1 MSTGKKINKTRDKF
15 QKFGSFLSG
24 MVIPNIGAFI
34 AFGLITAIFIDS
46 GWAPNKNIAKLISPL
61 LNYLL
66 PILIG
71 YSGGGLVHGKRGA
84 VAGAIGTFG
93 IVVGADIPMFLG
105 AMLIGPFSGFVI
117 KKFDNLV
124 KDKIPNGFEMIVDN
138 FSLGILGGIICVLSF
153 LFIEPVVVSV
163 TNVMANGI
171 EFLMNKGFLPLV
183 SVLIEPGRVLFL
195 NNAIDHGI
203 MAPLGLTQ
211 VAKVGYSPLF
221 MIIGNP
227 GIGLGILLAYWKFGK
242 GNMKEAAPG
251 AIIIQF
257 LGGIHEIYFP
267 YVLSNPLTLIACI
280 AGQVTNI
287 VVMQILHYGTVYTPS
302 PASIFSVIAMTPKG
316 KYLSMIIVV
325 LSATVVTFL
334 VASIFVKRYYRNY
347 TNDKL
352 VENENLNEGIQKESV
367 DKNIEKIV
375 VACDAGMGSSAMTA
389 SSLKKRLKNEGF
401 DMDVIH
407 TSIQAIPDD
416 ADLVVVHKE
425 LAEAVYKKAP
435 NKTKIVI
442 SSYINPKEFDDLV
455 DLLNRKR
462 KDLKTNLEVLPDK
475 NIVIDATIKTK
486 DEALEKISELFVKG
500 GYTTKKYLDG
510 MKEKEEEFHT
520 NMGNGLAIPHGSY
533 AYKREI
539 LNTGLVVIVSK
550 DGIIWNDE
558 KVYLVIAIAG
568 KGDEHLEILSKIA
581 TEFDTKEKVKE
592 IVEFTDKGKIKKLLE
607 YGI

>member
-1 MSTGKKINKTRDKF
+1 MARENNINNTRDKF

-46 GWAPNKNIAKLISPL
+46 GWAPNKKIAELITPL

-105 AMLIGPFSGFVI
+105 AMIIGPFSGLII
-117 KKFDNLV
+117 KKFDDLI
-124 KDKIPNGFEMIVDN
+124 KDKVPNGFEMIVDN

-163 TNVMANGI
+163 TNAMAGGI

-183 SVLIEPGRVLFL
+183 SLLIEPGRVLFL

-251 AIIIQF
+251 AMIIQF

-280 AGQVTNI
+280 AGQATNI
-287 VVMQILHYGTVYTPS
+287 IVMQLLHYGTVYTPS

-316 KYLSMIIVV
+316 KYLAMLIVV
-325 LSATVVTFL
+325 LSATIVTFL
-334 VASIFVKRYYRNY
+334 VASIFVKRYYKNY
-347 TNDKL
+347 TGD
-352 VENENLNEGIQKESV
+352 EEETNENLNENIGNEISSKE
-367 DKNIEKIV
+367 IEKIV

-401 DMDVIH
+401 DLDVIH
-407 TSIQAIPDD
+407 TSIQSIPDD
-416 ADLVVVHKE
+416 ADLIVVHKE
-425 LAEAVYKKAP
+425 LAEAAKKKAP
-435 NKTKIVI
+435 NKTRIII
-442 SSYINPKEFDDLV
+442 SSYINPKEFDDV
-455 DLLNRKR
+455 VKLLNEKR
-462 KDLKTNLEVLPDK
+462 SDLKTSLEVLPND
-475 NIVIDATIKTK
+475 NIIIDNSVTTKEDALIKINQK
-486 DEALEKISELFVKG
+486 FVEG
-500 GYTTKKYLDG
+500 GYTTEKYLDG
-510 MKEKEEEFHT
+510 MKEKESEFHT

-533 AYKREI
+533 DYKSEI
-539 LNTGLVVIVSK
+539 LNTGLVVIVNK
-550 DGIIWNDE
+550 NGITWNDE
-558 KVYLVIAIAG
+558 KVYLVIGIAG

-581 TEFDTKEKVKE
+581 TEFDTEEKVKE
-592 IVEFTDKGKIKKLLE
+592 IVELADKEKIKKALE
-607 YGI
+607 

>member
-1 MSTGKKINKTRDKF
+1 MSNAKSINNTRDKF

-46 GWAPNKNIAKLISPL
+46 GWAPNEKIAKLIVPILS
-61 LNYLL
+61 YLL

-71 YSGGGLVHGKRGA
+71 YSGGELVHGKRGA

-93 IVVGADIPMFLG
+93 LVVGADIPMFLG
-105 AMLIGPFSGFVI
+105 AMIVGPFSGLVI
-117 KKFDNLV
+117 KKFDELFS
-124 KDKIPNGFEMIVDN
+124 DKVPNGFEMIVDN
-138 FSLGILGGIICVLSF
+138 FSLGILGGIVCILSF
-153 LFIEPVVVSV
+153 LFIEPLVVAL
-163 TNVMANGI
+163 TNAMAGGI
-171 EFLMNKGFLPLV
+171 EYLMNKGYLPLV
-183 SVLIEPGRVLFL
+183 SFLIEPGRVLFL

-280 AGQVTNI
+280 AGQMTNI
-287 VVMQILHYGTVYTPS
+287 IVMGLLNYGTVYTPS

-316 KYLSMIIVV
+316 KYLSMLIVV
-325 LSATVVTFL
+325 LSATIVTFL

-347 TNDKL
+347 TEDENVESESLNQGLEIEDKK
-352 VENENLNEGIQKESV
+352 V
-367 DKNIEKIV
+367 EKIV

-401 DMDVIH
+401 DIDVVH
-407 TSIQAIPDD
+407 TSIQSIPEE
-416 ADLVVVHKE
+416 ADLIVVHKE
-425 LAEAVYKKAP
+425 LAEAARKKAP
-435 NKTKIVI
+435 NKTRIII

-455 DLLNRKR
+455 DLLNEKR
-462 KDLKTNLEVLPDK
+462 SDLKTKLEVLPEK
-475 NIVIDATIKTK
+475 NIVIDDSINTREK
-486 DEALEKISELFVKG
+486 ALKKINQMLVEG
-500 GYTTKKYLDG
+500 GYTTEKYLDG

-533 AYKREI
+533 AYKKEI
-539 LNTGLVVIVSK
+539 LNTGLAVIVNK
-550 DGIIWNDE
+550 KGITWNDE
-558 KVYLVIAIAG
+558 KVYLVVGIAG

-581 TEFDTKEKVKE
+581 TEFDTEEKVRE
-592 IVEFTDKGKIKKLLE
+592 IVELGDKEKIKKAL
-607 YGI
+607 G

>member
-1 MSTGKKINKTRDKF
+1 MSNAKSINNTRDKF

-34 AFGLITAIFIDS
+34 AFGLITAIFIES
-46 GWAPNKNIAKLISPL
+46 GWYPNERIAKLITPILS
-61 LNYLL
+61 YLL

-71 YSGGGLVHGKRGA
+71 YSGGELVHGKRGA

-93 IVVGADIPMFLG
+93 LVVGADIPMFLG
-105 AMLIGPFSGFVI
+105 AMIVGPFSGLVI
-117 KKFDNLV
+117 KKFDELFR
-124 KDKIPNGFEMIVDN
+124 DKVPNGFEMIVDN
-138 FSLGILGGIICVLSF
+138 FSLGILGGIVCVLSF
-153 LFIEPVVVSV
+153 LFIEPVVVSL
-163 TNVMANGI
+163 TNAMAGGI
-171 EFLMNKGFLPLV
+171 EFLMNKGYLPLV
-183 SVLIEPGRVLFL
+183 SFLIEPGRVLFL

-280 AGQVTNI
+280 AGQMTNI
-287 VVMQILHYGTVYTPS
+287 IVMSLLNYGTVYTPS
-302 PASIFSVIAMTPKG
+302 PASIFSVVAMTPKG
-316 KYLSMIIVV
+316 KYLSMLIVV
-325 LSATVVTFL
+325 LSATIVTFL

-347 TNDKL
+347 NEDEI
-352 VENENLNEGIQKESV
+352 VESESLNQDLEIAEKKV
-367 DKNIEKIV
+367 EKIV

-401 DMDVIH
+401 DIDVVH
-407 TSIQAIPDD
+407 TSIQSIPDE
-416 ADLVVVHKE
+416 ADLIVVHKE
-425 LAEAVYKKAP
+425 LAEAARKKAP
-435 NKTKIVI
+435 NKTRIVI

-455 DLLNRKR
+455 DLLNEKR
-462 KDLKTNLEVLPDK
+462 SDLKTNPEVLPEK
-475 NIVIDATIKTK
+475 NIVIDDSIDTK
-486 DEALEKISELFVKG
+486 EKALEKISRMLVDG
-500 GYTTKKYLDG
+500 GYTTEKYLDG
-510 MKEKEEEFHT
+510 VKEKEEEFHT

-533 AYKREI
+533 AFKKEI
-539 LNTGLVVIVSK
+539 LNTGLAVIVNK
-550 DGIIWNDE
+550 KGITWNDE
-558 KVYLVIAIAG
+558 KVYLVVGIAG

-581 TEFDTKEKVKE
+581 TEFDTEEKVRE
-592 IVEFTDKGKIKKLLE
+592 IVELGDKEKIKKAL
-607 YGI
+607 G

>member
-1 MSTGKKINKTRDKF
+1 MSNAKSINNTRDKF

-34 AFGLITAIFIDS
+34 AFGLITAIFIES
-46 GWAPNKNIAKLISPL
+46 GWAPNEKIAKLITPILS
-61 LNYLL
+61 YLL

-71 YSGGGLVHGKRGA
+71 YSGGELVHGKRGA

-93 IVVGADIPMFLG
+93 LVVGADIPMFLG
-105 AMLIGPFSGFVI
+105 AMIVGPFSGWVI
-117 KKFDNLV
+117 KKFDELFR
-124 KDKIPNGFEMIVDN
+124 DKVPNGFEMIVDN
-138 FSLGILGGIICVLSF
+138 FSLGILGGIVCILSF
-153 LFIEPVVVSV
+153 LFIEPVVVSL
-163 TNVMANGI
+163 TNAMANGI
-171 EFLMNKGFLPLV
+171 ETLMNKGYLPLV
-183 SVLIEPGRVLFL
+183 SFLIEPGRVLFL

-280 AGQVTNI
+280 AGQITNI
-287 VVMQILHYGTVYTPS
+287 VVMQLLSYGTVYTPS

-316 KYLSMIIVV
+316 KYLSMLIVV
-325 LSATVVTFL
+325 LSATIVTFL

-347 TNDKL
+347 TEDENI
-352 VENENLNEGIQKESV
+352 ENENLNKDLEIA
-367 DKNIEKIV
+367 DKKVEKIV

-401 DMDVIH
+401 DIDVIH
-407 TSIQAIPDD
+407 TSIQAIPDE
-416 ADLVVVHKE
+416 ADLIVVHKE
-425 LAEAVYKKAP
+425 LAEAARKKAP
-435 NKTKIVI
+435 NKTRIVI

-455 DLLNRKR
+455 DLLNEKR
-462 KDLKTNLEVLPDK
+462 SDLKTKPEVLPEN
-475 NIVIDATIKTK
+475 NILIDDFIDTK
-486 DEALEKISELFVKG
+486 EKALEKINEILVGG
-500 GYTTKKYLDG
+500 GYTTEKYLDG

-533 AYKREI
+533 AYKKEI
-539 LNTGLVVIVSK
+539 LNTGLAVIVNK
-550 DGIIWNDE
+550 KGIIWNDE
-558 KVYLVIAIAG
+558 KVYLVIGIAG

-581 TEFDTKEKVKE
+581 TEFDTEEKVKE
-592 IVEFTDKGKIKKLLE
+592 IVELGDKEKIKKAL
-607 YGI
+607 G

>member
-1 MSTGKKINKTRDKF
+1 MSNAKSINNTRDKF

-34 AFGLITAIFIDS
+34 AFGLITAIFIES
-46 GWAPNKNIAKLISPL
+46 GWAPNERIAKLISPIL
-61 LNYLL
+61 SYLL

-71 YSGGGLVHGKRGA
+71 YSGGELVHGKRGA

-93 IVVGADIPMFLG
+93 LVVGADIPMFLG
-105 AMLIGPFSGFVI
+105 AMIVGPFSGLVI
-117 KKFDNLV
+117 KKFDELFR
-124 KDKIPNGFEMIVDN
+124 DKVPNGFEMIVDN
-138 FSLGILGGIICVLSF
+138 FSLGILGGIVCVLSF
-153 LFIEPVVVSV
+153 LFIEPVVVSL
-163 TNVMANGI
+163 TNAMANGI
-171 EFLMNKGFLPLV
+171 ESLMNKGYLPLV
-183 SVLIEPGRVLFL
+183 SFLIEPGRVLFL

-280 AGQVTNI
+280 AGQMTNI
-287 VVMQILHYGTVYTPS
+287 IVMGLLNYGTVYTPS

-316 KYLSMIIVV
+316 KYLSMLIVV
-325 LSATVVTFL
+325 LSATIVTFL

-347 TNDKL
+347 TEDENVESESLNQGLEIEDKK
-352 VENENLNEGIQKESV
+352 V
-367 DKNIEKIV
+367 EKIV

-401 DMDVIH
+401 DIDVVH
-407 TSIQAIPDD
+407 TSIQSIPDE
-416 ADLVVVHKE
+416 ADLIVVHKE
-425 LAEAVYKKAP
+425 LAEAARKKAP
-435 NKTKIVI
+435 DKTRIVI

-455 DLLNRKR
+455 DLLNEKR
-462 KDLKTNLEVLPDK
+462 SDLKTNLEVLPEK
-475 NIVIDATIKTK
+475 NIVIDNSIDTREK
-486 DEALEKISELFVKG
+486 ALEKISQMLVDG
-500 GYTTKKYLDG
+500 GYTTEKYLDG

-533 AYKREI
+533 AYKKEI
-539 LNTGLVVIVSK
+539 LNTGLAVIVNK
-550 DGIIWNDE
+550 KGIIWNDE
-558 KVYLVIAIAG
+558 KVYLVVGIAG

-581 TEFDTKEKVKE
+581 TEFDTEEKVRE
-592 IVEFTDKGKIKKLLE
+592 IVELGDKEKIKKAL
-607 YGI
+607 G

>member
-1 MSTGKKINKTRDKF
+1 MSYEKSINNTRDKF

-34 AFGLITAIFIDS
+34 AFGLITAIFIES
-46 GWAPNKNIAKLISPL
+46 GWYPNERIAKLIVPILS
-61 LNYLL
+61 YLL

-71 YSGGGLVHGKRGA
+71 YSGGELVHGKRGA

-93 IVVGADIPMFLG
+93 LVVGADIPMFLG
-105 AMLIGPFSGFVI
+105 AMIVGPFSGLVI
-117 KKFDNLV
+117 KKFDDTFR
-124 KDKIPNGFEMIVDN
+124 DKVPNGFEMIVDN
-138 FSLGILGGIICVLSF
+138 FSLGILGGIVCVLSF
-153 LFIEPVVVSV
+153 LFIEPVVVSL
-163 TNVMANGI
+163 TNAMANGI
-171 EFLMNKGFLPLV
+171 ESLMNKGYLPLV
-183 SVLIEPGRVLFL
+183 SFLIEPGRVLFL

-280 AGQVTNI
+280 AGQMTNI
-287 VVMQILHYGTVYTPS
+287 IVMGLLNYGTVYTPS

-316 KYLSMIIVV
+316 KYLSMLIVV
-325 LSATVVTFL
+325 LSATIVTFL

-347 TNDKL
+347 TEDENVESESLNQDLEIEDKK
-352 VENENLNEGIQKESV
+352 V
-367 DKNIEKIV
+367 EKIV

-401 DMDVIH
+401 DIDVVH
-407 TSIQAIPDD
+407 TSIQSIPDE
-416 ADLVVVHKE
+416 ADLIVVHKE
-425 LAEAVYKKAP
+425 LAEAARKKAP
-435 NKTKIVI
+435 NKTRIVI

-455 DLLNRKR
+455 DLLNEKR
-462 KDLKTNLEVLPDK
+462 SDLKTNLEVLPEK
-475 NIVIDATIKTK
+475 NIVIDDSIDTREK
-486 DEALEKISELFVKG
+486 ALEKISQMLVDG
-500 GYTTKKYLDG
+500 GYTTEKYLDG

-533 AYKREI
+533 AYKKEI
-539 LNTGLVVIVSK
+539 LNTGLAVIVNK
-550 DGIIWNDE
+550 KGITWNDE
-558 KVYLVIAIAG
+558 KVYLVVGIAG

-581 TEFDTKEKVKE
+581 TEFDTEEKVRE
-592 IVEFTDKGKIKKLLE
+592 IVELGDKEKIKKAL
-607 YGI
+607 G

>member
-1 MSTGKKINKTRDKF
+1 MSNAKRINNTRDKF

-34 AFGLITAIFIDS
+34 AFGLITAIFIES
-46 GWAPNKNIAKLISPL
+46 GWYPNERIAKLIVPILS
-61 LNYLL
+61 YLL

-71 YSGGGLVHGKRGA
+71 YSGGELVHGKRGA

-93 IVVGADIPMFLG
+93 LVVGADIPMFLG
-105 AMLIGPFSGFVI
+105 AMIVGPFSGLVI
-117 KKFDNLV
+117 KKFDDTFR
-124 KDKIPNGFEMIVDN
+124 DKVPNGFEMIVDN
-138 FSLGILGGIICVLSF
+138 FSLGILGGIVCVLSF
-153 LFIEPVVVSV
+153 LFIEPVVVSL
-163 TNVMANGI
+163 TNAMANGI
-171 EFLMNKGFLPLV
+171 ESLMNKGYLPLV
-183 SVLIEPGRVLFL
+183 SFLIEPGRVLFL

-280 AGQVTNI
+280 AGQMTNI
-287 VVMQILHYGTVYTPS
+287 IVMGLLNYGTVYTPS

-316 KYLSMIIVV
+316 KYLSMLIVV
-325 LSATVVTFL
+325 LSATIVTFL

-347 TNDKL
+347 TEDENVESESLNQDLEIEDKK
-352 VENENLNEGIQKESV
+352 V
-367 DKNIEKIV
+367 EKIV

-401 DMDVIH
+401 DIDIVH
-407 TSIQAIPDD
+407 TSIQSIPDE
-416 ADLVVVHKE
+416 ADLIVVHKE
-425 LAEAVYKKAP
+425 LAEAARKKAP
-435 NKTKIVI
+435 NKTRIVI

-455 DLLNRKR
+455 DLLNEKR
-462 KDLKTNLEVLPDK
+462 SDLKTNLEVLPEK
-475 NIVIDATIKTK
+475 NIVIDDSIDTREK
-486 DEALEKISELFVKG
+486 ALEKISQMLVDG
-500 GYTTKKYLDG
+500 GYTTEKYLDG

-533 AYKREI
+533 AYKKEI
-539 LNTGLVVIVSK
+539 LNTGLAVIVNK
-550 DGIIWNDE
+550 KGITWNDE
-558 KVYLVIAIAG
+558 KVYLVVGIAG

-581 TEFDTKEKVKE
+581 TEFDTEEKVRE
-592 IVEFTDKGKIKKLLE
+592 IVELGDKEKIKKAL
-607 YGI
+607 G

>member
-1 MSTGKKINKTRDKF
+1 MSNAKSINNTRDKF

-46 GWAPNKNIAKLISPL
+46 GWAPNEKIAKLIVPILS
-61 LNYLL
+61 YLL

-71 YSGGGLVHGKRGA
+71 YSGGELVHGKRGA

-93 IVVGADIPMFLG
+93 LVVGADIPMFLG
-105 AMLIGPFSGFVI
+105 AMIVGPFSGLVI
-117 KKFDNLV
+117 KKFDELFS
-124 KDKIPNGFEMIVDN
+124 DKVPNGFEMIVDN
-138 FSLGILGGIICVLSF
+138 FSLGILGGIVCILSF
-153 LFIEPVVVSV
+153 LFIEPVVVAL
-163 TNVMANGI
+163 TNAMAGGI
-171 EFLMNKGFLPLV
+171 EYLMNKGYLPLV
-183 SVLIEPGRVLFL
+183 SFLIEPGRVLFL

-280 AGQVTNI
+280 AGQMTNI
-287 VVMQILHYGTVYTPS
+287 IVMGLLNYGTVYTPS

-316 KYLSMIIVV
+316 KYLSMLIVV
-325 LSATVVTFL
+325 LSATIVTFL

-347 TNDKL
+347 TEDENVESESLNQGLEIEDKK
-352 VENENLNEGIQKESV
+352 V
-367 DKNIEKIV
+367 EKIV

-401 DMDVIH
+401 DIDVVH
-407 TSIQAIPDD
+407 TSIQSIPEE
-416 ADLVVVHKE
+416 ADLIVVHKE
-425 LAEAVYKKAP
+425 LAEAARKKAP
-435 NKTKIVI
+435 NKTRIII

-455 DLLNRKR
+455 DLLNEKR
-462 KDLKTNLEVLPDK
+462 SDLKTKLEVLPEK
-475 NIVIDATIKTK
+475 NIVIDDSINTREK
-486 DEALEKISELFVKG
+486 ALKKINQMLVEG
-500 GYTTKKYLDG
+500 GYTTEKYLDG

-533 AYKREI
+533 AYKKEI
-539 LNTGLVVIVSK
+539 LNTGLAVIVNK
-550 DGIIWNDE
+550 KGITWNDE
-558 KVYLVIAIAG
+558 KVYLVVGIAG

-581 TEFDTKEKVKE
+581 TEFDTEEKVRE
-592 IVEFTDKGKIKKLLE
+592 IVELGDKEKIKKAL
-607 YGI
+607 G

>member
-1 MSTGKKINKTRDKF
+1 MSNAKSINNTRDKF

-34 AFGLITAIFIDS
+34 AFGLITAIFIES
-46 GWAPNKNIAKLISPL
+46 GWYPNERIAKLITPILS
-61 LNYLL
+61 YLL

-71 YSGGGLVHGKRGA
+71 YSGGELVHGKRGA

-93 IVVGADIPMFLG
+93 LVVGADIPMFLG
-105 AMLIGPFSGFVI
+105 AMIVGPFSGLVI
-117 KKFDNLV
+117 KKFDELFR
-124 KDKIPNGFEMIVDN
+124 DKVPNGFEMIVDN
-138 FSLGILGGIICVLSF
+138 FSLGILGGIVCVLSF
-153 LFIEPVVVSV
+153 LFIEPVVVSL
-163 TNVMANGI
+163 TNAMAGGI
-171 EFLMNKGFLPLV
+171 EFLMNKGYLPLV
-183 SVLIEPGRVLFL
+183 SFLIEPGRVLFL

-280 AGQVTNI
+280 AGQMTNI
-287 VVMQILHYGTVYTPS
+287 IVMSLLNYGTVYTPS
-302 PASIFSVIAMTPKG
+302 PASIFSVVAMTPKG
-316 KYLSMIIVV
+316 KYLSMLIVV
-325 LSATVVTFL
+325 LSATIVTSL

-347 TNDKL
+347 NEDEI
-352 VENENLNEGIQKESV
+352 VESESLNQDLEIAEKKV
-367 DKNIEKIV
+367 EKIV

-401 DMDVIH
+401 DIDVVH
-407 TSIQAIPDD
+407 TSIQSIPDE
-416 ADLVVVHKE
+416 ADLIVVHKE
-425 LAEAVYKKAP
+425 LAEAARKKAP
-435 NKTKIVI
+435 NKTRIVI

-455 DLLNRKR
+455 DLLNEKR
-462 KDLKTNLEVLPDK
+462 SDLKTNPEVLPEK
-475 NIVIDATIKTK
+475 NIVIDDSIDTK
-486 DEALEKISELFVKG
+486 EKALEKISRMLVDG
-500 GYTTKKYLDG
+500 GYTTEKYLDG
-510 MKEKEEEFHT
+510 VKEKEEEFHT

-533 AYKREI
+533 AFKKEI
-539 LNTGLVVIVSK
+539 LNTGLAVIVNK
-550 DGIIWNDE
+550 KGITWNDE
-558 KVYLVIAIAG
+558 KVYLVVGIAG

-581 TEFDTKEKVKE
+581 TEFDTEEKVRE
-592 IVEFTDKGKIKKLLE
+592 IVELGDKEKIKKAL
-607 YGI
+607 G